1 MSRNTASRKTCEKY
15 TACRDSDKRMP
26 TELQRGKVSPY
37 WTHFPEHGKYERED
51 NILYHLSSLNAEAVT
66 KWMEKL

>member
-1 MSRNTASRKTCEKY
+1 MQEIHNSLIVTNV
-15 TACRDSDKRMP
+15 P
-26 TELQRGKVSPY
+26 NELQTGKVSPY

-66 KWMEKL
+66 KWIEKL